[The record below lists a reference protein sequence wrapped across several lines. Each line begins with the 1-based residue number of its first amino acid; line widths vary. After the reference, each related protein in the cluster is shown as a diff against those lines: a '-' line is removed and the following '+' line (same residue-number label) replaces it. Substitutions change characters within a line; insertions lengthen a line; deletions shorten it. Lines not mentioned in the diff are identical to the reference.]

1 MVDSAASAFP
11 RPLAWEGESTHR
23 IPFGAYTSDEIHR
36 KELER
41 FFYRGH
47 WCYVGLEAEVPNPGD
62 FKRTVVGER
71 SVILV
76 RDHDGALNVFENI
89 CAHRGMR
96 FCRERHG
103 HRSAFVCPYHQWS
116 YNLKGELRGVPLRR
130 GVKQDGEVH
139 GGMPADFDTA
149 EHGLTRLKVATRGG
163 VVFASFDHAVE
174 SFEDYLG
181 PEILGWFDRLFNGR
195 QLKILGYNRQRIP
208 GNWKLMQENI
218 KDPYHPGLLHTWF
231 VTFGLW
237 RADNKSRL
245 RMDRHHRHAAM
256 ISTRGS
262 AGQAGQVTQVSSFKA
277 TMTLHDPSFIDIVP
291 EAWWGG
297 PTPPGRPKASAA
309 PSGGSEAHEGPSVG
323 APVPTAVMTTIFP
336 SVILQQQV
344 NSVSTR
350 HIQPNGR
357 GSFDFVWTHFGFEDD
372 DAAMTQR
379 RLTQANLFGPA
390 GFVSADDGEVI
401 EFSQQAFESKPS
413 HHALAEL
420 GGRGVENTEHMVTET
435 LIRGMY
441 RYWRQVMEAEPAGEM
456 PGEMAGQAPGQAP
469 ENGPSASA

>member
-1 MVDSAASAFP
+1 MVDSTASTLH
-11 RPLAWEGESTHR
+11 RSLEWEGESTHR

-36 KELER
+36 EELER

-181 PEILGWFDRLFNGR
+181 PEILGWFDRMFNGR

-277 TMTLHDPSFIDIVP
+277 AMTLHDPSFIDIVP
-291 EAWWGG
+291 EAWWAG
-297 PTPPGRPKASAA
+297 PTSPGRPKASAA
-309 PSGGSEAHEGPSVG
+309 PSGGSEAHRANEVPSVG

-420 GGRGVENTEHMVTET
+420 GGRGVEDTEHMVTET

-441 RYWRQVMEAEPAGEM
+441 RYWRQVMEAEPAGEL
-456 PGEMAGQAPGQAP
+456 AGQAPGQAP